1 MGSSGPIHSSVVP
14 LSSYCLD
21 LQGRSRSPSFPYYR
35 GWKFSFGPDL
45 SPKHD
50 GTADEWTGPQLPI
63 SRNSRWSED
72 RGVVGS
78 LRPPRHWRTNS
89 MVASFSGR
97 TVSINMSLDVNLY
110 DEMTKKKMKKKTKWV

>member
-45 SPKHD
+45 SPK
-50 GTADEWTGPQLPI
+50 LPI

-110 DEMTKKKMKKKTKWV
+110 DEMTKKKMKKKTKW